1 MNDLVNY
8 AIPGVPY
15 GCEFALMAV
24 GLVLT
29 FRATGVFNLAFGAQA
44 FASAFVYDLL
54 QRSDHL
60 PQWVALIVAVGV
72 LAPAIGLSLDR
83 FLYRHIPTASTT
95 AKVVVSLGVLI
106 AIPELIPM
114 IFGASVR
121 TQLGYLWLSPG
132 IVYFHLAQT
141 PITGADISTVVITV
155 GVVVAL
161 AAVFRWSTFGLRMR
175 AVVES
180 RRLAQLEGVDATAV
194 AAGAWALSSLL
205 AGLAGVLLLPQMG
218 SLDPTQPLEFT
229 ALLVAGLTAAAAA
242 SMTSIPVAFGAG
254 ILIGVLETV
263 LQQVLP
269 QGSVLSQ
276 GLLPSLPF
284 VLLVG
289 VLLTNRRLRTIEQ
302 SSDPLAG
309 VDPPPAPPSVTVRDE
324 RLAGPMKWGW
334 RLVLVLFVVSSLTWV
349 PDVWVFPF
357 DQGLVFSVIFL
368 SITLVTGMGGQL
380 SLCQATFAGI
390 GAFTVGQLAQHL
402 GLSVLV
408 GALVGAALAA
418 VVGAVVA
425 LVVSRVS
432 GLLLTL
438 VTLTFALFADN
449 VLFQFSWSGGGLNGL
464 TVPRPALGPI
474 SFQGDRAFLVLTLLI
489 LAACMGL
496 VVLVQR
502 GTIGR
507 FLGAL
512 RGSPIGAASIGID
525 QGRARL
531 IVFAL
536 SAAMAGLG
544 GALYGAVQGPISPS
558 DFDYVLSLT
567 FVVVVVTT
575 GSRTVEGAVQAGMG
589 YAVIQ
594 QVLNEVVPTRFDSL
608 EIVLFALGA
617 LTYAAHPEG
626 IVEYQRTVWLQRVNR
641 LLALYDQ
648 RRAGG
653 SGPSSTRSRRGAERV
668 TPSGGPVPVVAGATA
683 HRAEAVGG
691 A

>member
-8 AIPGVPY
+8 ALPGIPY

-29 FRATGVFNLAFGAQA
+29 YRATGVFNLAFGAQA
-44 FASAFVYDLL
+44 FASAFIYDLL

-60 PQWVALIVAVGV
+60 PQWVALVVAVGV
-72 LAPAIGLSLDR
+72 LAPAVGFSLDR

-106 AIPELIPM
+106 AIPEIIPM
-114 IFGASVR
+114 VFGDATR
-121 TQLGYLWLSPG
+121 TRLGYLGLSPG
-132 IVYFHLAQT
+132 VVYFHLAQT
-141 PITGADISTVVITV
+141 PITGSDITTVVVTV
-155 GVVVAL
+155 LVVAAL
-161 AAVFRWSTFGLRMR
+161 AALFRWSPLGLRMR

-180 RRLAQLEGVDATAV
+180 RRLAQLEGVDAGAV
-194 AAGAWALSSLL
+194 AATAWVLSSVL
-205 AGLAGVLLLPQMG
+205 AGLAGVLLLPQMA

-229 ALLVAGLTAAAAA
+229 ALLVAGLTAAAVA
-242 SMTSIPVAFGAG
+242 SMSSVAVAAVAG
-254 ILIGVLETV
+254 VAIGVLETV

-276 GLLPSLPF
+276 GLLPSFPF
-284 VLLVG
+284 VLLVV
-289 VLLTNRRLRTIEQ
+289 VLLVNPRLRTLEHN
-302 SSDPLAG
+302 SDPLAG

-324 RLAGPMKWGW
+324 RLAAPMKWGW
-334 RLVLVLFVVSSLTWV
+334 RLVLVLFLVSSLTWV
-349 PDVWVFPF
+349 PDTWVFPF

-368 SITLVTGMGGQL
+368 SITLITGMGGQL

-402 GLSVLV
+402 GLSVLL
-408 GALVGAALAA
+408 GALVGAVLAG
-418 VVGAVVA
+418 VVGLVVA

-449 VLFQFSWSGGGLNGL
+449 VLFQFSWSGGGLDGL
-464 TVPRPALGPI
+464 TVPRPAIGPV
-474 SFQGDRAFLVLTLLI
+474 SFAGDRAFLVLVFVI

-502 GTIGR
+502 GTIGS
-507 FLGAL
+507 FLSAL
-512 RGSPIGAASIGID
+512 RGSPVGAASIGID
-525 QGRARL
+525 QQRARL
-531 IVFAL
+531 VVFGL
-536 SAAMAGLG
+536 SAAVAGLG
-544 GALYGAVQGPISPS
+544 GALYGAVQGPISPA

-575 GSRTVEGAVQAGMG
+575 GARTVEGAVQAGMG
-589 YAVIQ
+589 FAVIQ
-594 QVLNEVVPTRFDSL
+594 QVLNEVVPTRFQSL
-608 EIVLFALGA
+608 EIVLFAVGA

-626 IVEYQRTVWLQRVNR
+626 IVEYQRTQWLGRVNR
-641 LLALYDQ
+641 LLALLDE
-648 RRAGG
+648 RRAGTAGG
-653 SGPSSTRSRRGAERV
+653 SGP
-668 TPSGGPVPVVAGATA
+668 TA
-683 HRAEAVGG
+683 HSPEPVRTAIAGSLPHAEAAGG
-691 A
+691 G